1 MDFWLKF
8 KAQIIALGAG
18 LAALV
23 GIYWAGKRSGAK
35 DERIE
40 QERADVEQ
48 ARRIQDVADRA
59 RRADGDNLPPVER
72 LRVAKKLR
80 DL

>member
-18 LAALV
+18 LVALV

-40 QERADVEQ
+40 QERADAEQ

-72 LRVAKKLR
+72 LQRAKRIR